1 MEESYFLSLKN
12 DGEMPE
18 GDIEPKGGLKILRS
32 EIGEAGGT
40 MKIVYSP
47 DFVLEITLPK
57 GEGYAGLSLR

>member
-1 MEESYFLSLKN
+1 
-12 DGEMPE
+12 MPE
-18 GDIEPKGGLKILRS
+18 GDIEPKGGLKNLRS
-32 EIGEAGGT
+32 EIGEVGGT